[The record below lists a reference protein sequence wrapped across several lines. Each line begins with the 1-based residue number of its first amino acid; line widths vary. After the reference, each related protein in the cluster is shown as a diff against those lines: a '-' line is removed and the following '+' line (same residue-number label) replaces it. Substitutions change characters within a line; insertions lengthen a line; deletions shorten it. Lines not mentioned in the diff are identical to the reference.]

1 VIGHIDMHVD
11 KNCMGS
17 CLPNGLHG
25 ISPCG
30 TTGRVL
36 KLLASLNEIR
46 AAHVPEKKELYGL
59 DKLIERITCMTL

>member
-1 VIGHIDMHVD
+1 VIGHIDMPVD
-11 KNCMGS
+11 KNFMGS

-30 TTGRVL
+30 TAGRVL

-46 AAHVPEKKELYGL
+46 AAHVPKK
-59 DKLIERITCMTL
+59 KNCMG